1 MGRKKKFE
9 ITPEDYFI
17 NIATDIADN
26 YTEKKHY
33 LEKLRENIDNF
44 HDFSIKE
51 YIHYK
56 FLRGVSYGD
65 KVQISGVSDL
75 VGDFSITC
83 QEDLDSFNRRL
94 RLDLSWE
101 FNELN
106 SRLKA
111 FDEGMDMLE
120 GRIAVVARQLF
131 IEQKSWKSIVD
142 ERGRLLHREQI
153 RRAKAEAINRIAVCL
168 QAESDERLI
177 SMLK

>member
-1 MGRKKKFE
+1 MGRKKKIE
-9 ITPEDYFI
+9 ITPDDYFI

-26 YTEKKHY
+26 YHERKQH
-33 LEKLRENIDNF
+33 LEKLRESIDKF
-44 HDFSIKE
+44 HEYSIEE
-51 YIHYK
+51 YIHFK

-75 VGDFSITC
+75 VGDLSITC
-83 QEDLDSFNRRL
+83 QEDLDRFNKKL

-101 FNELN
+101 FNELD

-120 GRIAVVARQLF
+120 GRVAVVARQLF
-131 IEQKSWKSIVD
+131 IEQKSWKTIVD
-142 ERGRLLHREQI
+142 EKGRHLHREQI

-168 QAESDERLI
+168 QIDSDKRLI
-177 SMLK
+177 SMLV